1 MTAPSWYT
9 QPGPP
14 GSSSWEPDTGADDER
29 PLGELLAD
37 MGKSLQ
43 VLLSKEVELAKA
55 ELSEQASRA
64 GKASAMLVVG
74 AVAGF
79 LAVLLVSF
87 AAAWGLAEAI
97 PPGLAFLAIGL
108 LYTVIAALLL
118 LAGKS
123 RLQRV
128 QPVPRQTV
136 QTLRDDVEVAKTS
149 FSRGAQT

>member
-1 MTAPSWYT
+1 MTAPSWST
-9 QPGPP
+9 PP
-14 GSSSWEPDTGADDER
+14 DRGGSASWGNDQGHDDER
-29 PLGELLAD
+29 PLGELLSD

-64 GKASAMLVVG
+64 GKASAMLGVG
-74 AVAGF
+74 AVTGF

-97 PPGLAFLAIGL
+97 APGLAFLTIGL
-108 LYTVIAALLL
+108 LYAVTAVLLIVT
-118 LAGKS
+118 GKS
-123 RLQRV
+123 RMQRV

-136 QTLRDDVEVAKTS
+136 QTLREDVEVAKTS